1 MKSWVALIVLAA
13 APGAARLA
21 AAPVRQDAP
30 KDKGDDKTP
39 KKDKDDKPGD
49 KKDDKPADKPDDK
62 KGDKDAKKIVAGEWS
77 TDYEAAL
84 AEAKK
89 QKKVIVANFEADW
102 QEGCRKQK
110 LEVFLKPEFVD
121 WAKKCVILLK
131 VEFPGNKPLPD
142 ELKKQNDMLAA
153 KYKVEKYPTTVFI
166 NADGESIGTLGTVVG
181 GPNPWTK
188 RANEIIAAKGKK

>member
-1 MKSWVALIVLAA
+1 MKTAVALLALAA
-13 APGAARLA
+13 GAAELA
-21 AAPVRQDAP
+21 APAIAAAGHRQDAP
-30 KDKGDDKTP
+30 KDKGE
-39 KKDKDDKPGD
+39 
-49 KKDDKPADKPDDK
+49 KKDDKPADKPDEK

-89 QKKVIVANFEADW
+89 QKKVIVANFDAEW

-110 LEVFLKPEFVD
+110 LEVFLKPEFTD
-121 WAKKCVILLK
+121 WAKKNVILLK
-131 VEFPGNKPLPD
+131 VEFPGPSQKPLPD
-142 ELKKQNDMLAA
+142 DLKKQNDMLSA

-166 NADGESIGTLGTVVG
+166 NTDGESIGTLGTVVG

-188 RANEIIAAKGKK
+188 RASEIIAAKGKK

>member
-1 MKSWVALIVLAA
+1 MRTLLVLLVLVAAFCGAGLAVPASAA
-13 APGAARLA
+13 AER
-21 AAPVRQDAP
+21 RQDAP

-39 KKDKDDKPGD
+39 KKDDKPGD
-49 KKDDKPADKPDDK
+49 KKDEKKDDRDGK
-62 KGDKDAKKIVAGEWS
+62 KVVAGEWS

-110 LEVFLKPEFVD
+110 LEVFTKPEFID
-121 WAKKCVILLK
+121 WAKKYVILLK
-131 VEFPGNKPLPD
+131 VEFPGPSQKPLPD
-142 ELKKQNDMLAA
+142 ELKKQNDMLTA
-153 KYKVEKYPTTVFI
+153 KFKVDKYPTTVFV
-166 NADGESIGTLGTVVG
+166 NADGESIGSLGTVVG